1 MADESWRKQEPLASG
16 LEGLPLG
23 AFDVPRASDELRAA
37 IRRRT
42 SSIVRAR
49 PHRLRVIAVC
59 GVLAAYAAGL
69 GTVLAMGALP
79 EQHAPADTA
88 AVAQTPQPQVPA
100 TAAGPAAAQD
110 PQALLARVWEANR
123 PEQIRLLTLAGDVY
137 LAERGDVAR
146 ALDCYSQVMEL
157 TPRSEPVKL
166 LPQDTW
172 LFASLKLARIE
183 EVSHENAR
191 S

>member
-1 MADESWRKQEPLASG
+1 MVDESWRELEPLASG
-16 LEGLPLG
+16 LEDLPPG

-37 IRRRT
+37 VRRRT
-42 SSIVRAR
+42 SSIVRSR
-49 PHRLRVIAVC
+49 PRRFRLVTVC
-59 GVLAAYAAGL
+59 GVLAAYVAGM

-79 EQHAPADTA
+79 DRQAPVSVT
-88 AVAQTPQPQVPA
+88 AVAQAPQVEVSPVA
-100 TAAGPAAAQD
+100 VAAPLAQD

-123 PEQIRLLTLAGDVY
+123 AEQIRLLTLAGDAY

-157 TPRSEPVKL
+157 TPRSQPVKL

-183 EVSHENAR
+183 EVSHENTR